1 MSIAN
6 DHRGP
11 GIPKSSLENF
21 DEKSLSNPVS
31 CFSSFDPGSPEEG
44 IASLDTLH
52 STLIEAF
59 DAVIESRK
67 GMKEGSSDHRRSL
80 SKTQELDLRITR
92 IESIRESMKTERQ
105 RRLKA
110 TDTRV
115 VALCLSRDEKL
126 PLYDLSCLSS
136 FK

>member
-6 DHRGP
+6 DHG
-11 GIPKSSLENF
+11 GIPKSSHENF

-31 CFSSFDPGSPEEG
+31 CFFNFDAGSLEEG

-59 DAVIESRK
+59 DAEIESRK

-80 SKTQELDLRITR
+80 SITQEVDLRITR

-115 VALCLSRDEKL
+115 VALCMRLVTKSY
-126 PLYDLSCLSS
+126 PYMTCHV
-136 FK
+136 